1 MNNDDDI
8 FVRTDKQEILQTP
21 EEIKYIHN
29 AESADYIN
37 QFLLEEGELS
47 LSKANHESAPLLDQI
62 RELD

>member
-37 QFLLEEGELS
+37 QFLLE
-47 LSKANHESAPLLDQI
+47 
-62 RELD
+62 